1 MDISL
6 KRKAFRIYRKTYC
19 DTLYPE
25 VGSDCVVPDIQKD
38 IKTVLSSS
46 AVAKISEKESLTG
59 SVHLSGEMCGE
70 IIYLTEDEGI
80 EVLNFA
86 LPFDCSAHSQ
96 EISPSCF
103 CAADIKV
110 TAFDVRVLNPRK
122 VNVRAELEVG
132 LCCYDEQELDM
143 AIGLSEDHEKLFY
156 RQASENIVF
165 PIFVG
170 EKQLSLDERFDLNGD
185 VRLLSAQS
193 RYSFKGIESV
203 GDKLILKGEAIIS
216 AVTESE
222 SGKLQKKTFSS
233 NFSQLFDLS
242 EAYEPENCSVTILPS
257 TQYFS
262 IENGEICAE
271 LHAVT
276 ELCCYA
282 NRELMYI
289 DDAYC
294 CGKSLGIEYESVE
307 LTKSIEQLELRAAVK
322 LQCETEFSPSSVLLA
337 DIRTGKLRQ
346 TGDKIT
352 AAVCAEIIY
361 CADSNAAS
369 AKVRG
374 ELEFELPDD
383 RSYCVEGIAI
393 SDSSLSYSDSGIEL
407 SVTATLRLGV
417 ETKCEISAVSSMSI
431 SDEGA
436 SVSTP
441 TVCLRRMGDRNLWTI
456 AKEHDSSVDVI
467 RSVNKLD
474 DAEPDPKKVLL
485 IPSL

>member
-6 KRKAFRIYRKTYC
+6 ERKAFRIYRKTYC

-25 VGSDCVVPDIQKD
+25 AGSDCVVPDIQKD
-38 IKTVLSSS
+38 IKRVLSSN

-59 SVHLSGEMCGE
+59 SVHLSGELCGE
-70 IIYLTEDEGI
+70 LIYLTEDEGI

-96 EISPSCF
+96 EISTSCF
-103 CAADIKV
+103 CTADIKV

-156 RQASENIVF
+156 RQASEKTVS

-185 VRLLSAQS
+185 FRILSAQS
-193 RYSFKGIESV
+193 RYSFKGVESV
-203 GDKLILKGEAIIS
+203 GDKLILKGEAQII
-216 AVTESE
+216 AITESD

-257 TQYFS
+257 TEYFS
-262 IENGEICAE
+262 VENGELCAE

-282 NRELMYI
+282 KRELMYI

-294 CGKSLGIEYESVE
+294 CGKHLGLEYESVE
-307 LTKSIEQLELRAAVK
+307 LAESLEQLELRAITK
-322 LQCETEFSPSSVLLA
+322 LLCETEFPASSVLLS
-337 DIRTGKLRQ
+337 DVRTGKLRQ
-346 TGDKIT
+346 VGNKLT
-352 AAVCAEIIY
+352 APVCAELIY
-361 CADSNAAS
+361 CADSKVAS

-383 RSYCVEGIAI
+383 RAYCVEGITI

-417 ETKCEISAVSSMSI
+417 EKKCKIAAVSSMSI
-431 SDEGA
+431 NDEGSFA
-436 SVSTP
+436 QTP
-441 TVCLRRMGDRNLWTI
+441 TVCLCRMGDRDLWTI
-456 AKEHDSSVDVI
+456 AKQHDSSVDVI
-467 RSVNKLD
+467 RTVNKLD
-474 DAEPDPKKVLL
+474 DAELDPKKVLL